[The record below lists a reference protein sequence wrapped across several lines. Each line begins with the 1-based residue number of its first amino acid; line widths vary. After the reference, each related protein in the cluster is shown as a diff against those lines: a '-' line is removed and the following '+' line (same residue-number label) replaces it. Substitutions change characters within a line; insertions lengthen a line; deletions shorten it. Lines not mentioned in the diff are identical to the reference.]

1 MECLVF
7 LILLVSFQSSLA
19 HLPFSTLHHQADW
32 DLTLTKAKFMMK
44 SRPPAKHITMTR
56 REAGQGIDLGQRC
69 VFHDVVNETVNLISE
84 NYQGQG
90 IILHTI
96 VEVGGAGILL

>member
-1 MECLVF
+1 MECLMF

-44 SRPPAKHITMTR
+44 SRPHITMTR
-56 REAGQGIDLGQRC
+56 REAGQGIDLG